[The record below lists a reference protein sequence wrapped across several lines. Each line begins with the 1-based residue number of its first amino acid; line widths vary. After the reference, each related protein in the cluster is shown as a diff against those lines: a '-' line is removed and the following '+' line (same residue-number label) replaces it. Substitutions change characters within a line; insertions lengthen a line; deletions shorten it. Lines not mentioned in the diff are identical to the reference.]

1 MTAATGSP
9 LARVRGLYDTFR
21 DLVHE
26 LAKFGITG
34 LACAVLDI
42 GLFNVFRHV
51 GIGPLTSK
59 GLSTTVAAVVSYFI
73 NRHWAFDARARTG
86 LGRELVL
93 FIVLSAV
100 GLGIAEACL
109 GVSHYLL
116 GLTSTLDDN
125 ISANG
130 FGLVLGTLWRYLSFR
145 KWVFLPVEAP
155 LRADHDAA
163 VGAVV

>member
-1 MTAATGSP
+1 MTAVTGSA
-9 LARVRGLYDTFR
+9 LAHPRELYRTFRGLI
-21 DLVHE
+21 HE
-26 LAKFGITG
+26 LAKFGLTG

-42 GLFNVFRHV
+42 GLFNLFRHLA
-51 GIGPLTSK
+51 IGPLTSK
-59 GLSTTVAAVVSYFI
+59 GISTTVAAVASYFI

-86 LGRELVL
+86 LGRELSL

-109 GVSHYLL
+109 ATSHYLL
-116 GLTSTLDDN
+116 GLHSALADN

-145 KWVFLPVEAP
+145 RWVFLPAEPAE
-155 LRADHDAA
+155 RADRDAA
-163 VGAVV
+163 LGAVV